1 MMKRSTVIFVA
12 AAVLLAL
19 AITFFTNF
27 GYIEDLN
34 DNFHNQEYEP
44 DGSTLTVHF
53 IDVGQAD
60 CELITLPTGEV
71 MLIDAG
77 NNDDGE
83 MVVRYIQDLGIS
95 KIDYLIGTHPHEDHI
110 GGLDYVIYNFSIG
123 NVYLP
128 DVAATTKT
136 YNDVISA
143 IENKGLSVTTAE
155 DGVTIYS
162 GPETLI
168 DIIAPVGSGYT
179 SLNNYSAVVRLRYGN
194 SSFLFTGDAET
205 ESENEI
211 TADVRSDVLKVGH
224 HGSSTSSSRKFLDR
238 VDPTYA
244 VISCEKGNSY
254 GHPHTETLE
263 SLDNIDCIV
272 YRTDKSGTIICKT
285 DGKNYF
291 WESER

>member
-12 AAVLLAL
+12 AAVLLSL
-19 AITFFTNF
+19 AVTFFTYF
-27 GYIEDLN
+27 GDIN
-34 DNFHNQEYEP
+34 DPSVHQSFEP
-44 DGSTLTVHF
+44 DDHMLSVHF

-60 CELITLPTGEV
+60 CELITLPSGKV

-83 MVVRYIQDLGIS
+83 LVVRYIQDLGIS

-110 GGLDYVIYNFSIG
+110 GGLDYVIFNFSIG
-123 NVYLP
+123 EVFLP
-128 DVAATTKT
+128 DIAVETKT
-136 YNDVISA
+136 YDDVISA
-143 IENKGLSVTTAE
+143 IEHKGLTITTAG

-162 GPETLI
+162 DPETLI
-168 DIIAPVGSGYT
+168 DIIAPVGSAYD
-179 SLNNYSAVVRLRYGN
+179 SLNNYSAIVRLRYLN

-211 TADVRSDVLKVGH
+211 TADIRSDVLKVGH
-224 HGSSTSSSRKFLDR
+224 HGSSTSSSRSFLDR

-263 SLDNIDCIV
+263 SLDNIDAIV
-272 YRTDKSGTIICKT
+272 YRTDDSGTIICKT
-285 DGKNYF
+285 DGENYF